1 LLKRPSRANSQ
12 ATSTPTQKKKRQ
24 DLCLFLTL
32 QDDGPPCTRGS
43 SGMGQ
48 LAPIAA
54 RAMITLPGSSVMPVL
69 VLNKLIQV
77 LVQKL
82 LSSDYKASRID

>member
-1 LLKRPSRANSQ
+1 
-12 ATSTPTQKKKRQ
+12 
-24 DLCLFLTL
+24 
-32 QDDGPPCTRGS
+32 
-43 SGMGQ
+43 MGQ

-54 RAMITLPGSSVMPVL
+54 RAMFTLPGSSVMPVL